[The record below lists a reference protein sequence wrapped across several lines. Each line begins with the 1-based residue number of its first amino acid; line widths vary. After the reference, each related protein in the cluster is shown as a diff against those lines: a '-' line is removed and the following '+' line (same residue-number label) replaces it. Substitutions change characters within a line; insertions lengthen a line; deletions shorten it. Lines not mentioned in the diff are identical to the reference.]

1 MTSSTVLV
9 CAHNE
14 EDYIGDC
21 LESILR
27 QKRSAGLI
35 IVVADR
41 CTDRTVDLAKKQL
54 EKSPSLILQKH
65 RLNWRNS
72 ISENLQLGFSRAI
85 GDALVIVDADMTLPP
100 DFLAIVLPQMDRFAV
115 VSAIAKTDSSR
126 SVLNR
131 LVSVWELTYT
141 FSPLGEQ
148 PRGGARA
155 ISMRA
160 LKAVGGFRDV
170 YAWET
175 DLDLRLRRA
184 GLKVKLDKGVVVLH
198 RRRMTLARSIA
209 YQIQAGRARRELGIS
224 PVRTLLHSI
233 IRMRPFVLIGYL
245 TR

>member
-1 MTSSTVLV
+1 MLV

-14 EDYIGDC
+14 EDYITNC
-21 LESILR
+21 LESILS
-27 QKRSAGLI
+27 QELPAGLI
-35 IVVADR
+35 ILIADR
-41 CTDRTVDLAKKQL
+41 CTDRTVDLAKQQL
-54 EKSPSLILQKH
+54 SRSRSLILQKD

-184 GLKVKLDKGVVVLH
+184 GFKVKLDKGVVVLH

>member
-1 MTSSTVLV
+1 LTSATVLV

-27 QKRSAGLI
+27 HKPSAGLI

-54 EKSPSLILQKH
+54 ERSPSLILRKD

-85 GDALVIVDADMTLPP
+85 GDALVVVDADMTLSPN
-100 DFLAIVLPQMDRFAV
+100 FLAIILPQMDRFAV

-131 LVSVWELTYT
+131 LISFWELTYT
-141 FSPLGEQ
+141 SL
-148 PRGGARA
+148 
-155 ISMRA
+155 
-160 LKAVGGFRDV
+160 L
-170 YAWET
+170 WENSHVEGHE
-175 DLDLRLRRA
+175 LSRSRL
-184 GLKVKLDKGVVVLH
+184 
-198 RRRMTLARSIA
+198 
-209 YQIQAGRARRELGIS
+209 
-224 PVRTLLHSI
+224 
-233 IRMRPFVLIGYL
+233 
-245 TR
+245 

>member
-1 MTSSTVLV
+1 MNSATVLV

-14 EDYIGDC
+14 EDYITNC
-21 LESILR
+21 LESILS
-27 QKRSAGLI
+27 QELPAGLI
-35 IVVADR
+35 ILIADR
-41 CTDRTVDLAKKQL
+41 CTDRTVDLAKQQL
-54 EKSPSLILQKH
+54 SRSRSLILQKDH
-65 RLNWRNS
+65 LNWRNS
-72 ISENLQLGFSRAI
+72 ISENLQLGFSSAT
-85 GDALVIVDADMTLPP
+85 GDALVIVDADMTIPP
-100 DFLAIVLPQMDRFAV
+100 DFLTITLPQIERFAV
-115 VSAIAKTDSSR
+115 VSATVRTDSSR
-126 SVLNR
+126 SILNR
-131 LVSVWELTYT
+131 FVSLWELTYS

-148 PRGGARA
+148 PRGGART

-160 LKAVGGFRDV
+160 LKVVGGFRDV

-175 DLDLRLRRA
+175 DLDIRLRRA
-184 GLKVKLDKGVVVLH
+184 GFKVKLDKGVIVLH

>member
-1 MTSSTVLV
+1 LNSATVLV

-27 QKRSAGLI
+27 QKPSAGLI

-233 IRMRPFVLIGYL
+233 IRMRPFVLVGYL
-245 TR
+245 TK

>member
-1 MTSSTVLV
+1 VLV

-27 QKRSAGLI
+27 QKPAAGLI

-41 CTDRTVDLAKKQL
+41 CTDRTVDLAKQQL
-54 EKSPSLILQKH
+54 SRSRSLILQKDH
-65 RLNWRNS
+65 LKWRNS
-72 ISENLQLGFSRAI
+72 ISENLQLGFSNAS
-85 GDALVIVDADMTLPP
+85 GDALVIVDADMTIPP
-100 DFLAIVLPQMDRFAV
+100 DFLMITVPQTDRFAV
-115 VSAIAKTDSSR
+115 VSAIVRTDSSR
-126 SVLNR
+126 SILNR
-131 LVSVWELTYT
+131 LVSFWELSYS
-141 FSPLGEQ
+141 FSPIGEQ
-148 PRGGARA
+148 PRGGART

-160 LKAVGGFRDV
+160 LRAVGGFRDV

-175 DLDLRLRRA
+175 DLDIRLRRA
-184 GLKVKLDKGVVVLH
+184 GFKVRLDKGVIALH

-209 YQIQAGRARRELGIS
+209 YQKQAGRARRELGIS